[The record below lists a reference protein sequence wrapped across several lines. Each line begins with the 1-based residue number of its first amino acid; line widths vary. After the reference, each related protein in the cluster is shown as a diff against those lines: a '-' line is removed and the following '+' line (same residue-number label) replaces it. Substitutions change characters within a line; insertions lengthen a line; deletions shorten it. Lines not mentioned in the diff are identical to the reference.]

1 MPKRPSSFRQLGSVH
16 ERPFAKTPPHRLES
30 EDAMINQRMYE
41 LGSEP
46 SAIRE
51 LFAYGMARKAE
62 IGDEN
67 VFDFSLGN
75 PSIPAPHQVHD
86 AIIDLMKLPPEQVHA
101 YTPAQGAA
109 GVRAAIA
116 NSLNRRFDTA
126 YSADDLYMT
135 VGAAA
140 SLSITI
146 NAVANPG
153 DEFIVIAPYFPEYKV
168 WIESAGC
175 TCVEVPARLDDF
187 QLNIEA
193 IEDAITPRTKGVVV
207 NSPNNPTG
215 AVYPACDL
223 TELASALRRKQ
234 DELGTTIYLIAD
246 EPYREIVYG
255 GPGVPWVP
263 SLYENTFVCYSY
275 SKSLSLPGE
284 RIGYILVPPAMKD
297 ARKVYAAVCGAGR
310 ALGFVCAPALFQSVI
325 ERCVDAPCDV
335 EAYRLNRETLYEGL
349 TSLGYECVTPQ
360 GAFYLWV
367 RALEPDAQ
375 AFSEAAKAHELL
387 LVPSDSFG
395 VGGWVRIGYCVSH
408 ETIVNSLS
416 AFAELMREYQQKLKG

>member
-1 MPKRPSSFRQLGSVH
+1 
-16 ERPFAKTPPHRLES
+16 
-30 EDAMINQRMYE
+30 MINQRMYE

-51 LFAYGMARKAE
+51 LFAYGMARKAQ
-62 IGDEN
+62 IGEGN

-75 PSIPAPHQVHD
+75 PSIPAPAAVHD
-86 AIIDLMKLPPEQVHA
+86 AIIELMEQPAEQVHA
-101 YTPAQGAA
+101 YTPAQGAQ
-109 GVRAAIA
+109 GVRDAIA
-116 NSLNRRFDTA
+116 ASLNRRFGTD

-135 VGAAA
+135 AGAAA

-146 NAVANPG
+146 NAVGNPG
-153 DEFIVIAPYFPEYKV
+153 DEFIVVAPYFPEYKV

-193 IEDAITPRTKGVVV
+193 IEDAITPRTKGVIV

-234 DELGTTIYLIAD
+234 DEFGINIYLIAD

-255 GPGVPWVP
+255 GPGVPFIP
-263 SLYENTFVCYSY
+263 SLYDNTFVCYSY

-284 RIGYILVPPAMKD
+284 RIGYILVPPTMKD
-297 ARKVYAAVCGAGR
+297 ARTVYAAVCGAGR
-310 ALGFVCAPALFQSVI
+310 ALGFVCAPSLFQGVI
-325 ERCVDAPCDV
+325 ERCVDTPCEV
-335 EAYRLNRETLYEGL
+335 EAYRINRDTLYEGL
-349 TSLGYECVTPQ
+349 TKLGYECIPPQ

-375 AFSEAAKAHELL
+375 AFSEAAKKHELL
-387 LVPSDSFG
+387 VVPSDSFG
-395 VGGWVRIGYCVSH
+395 VSGWVRIGYCVSY
-408 ETIVNSLS
+408 ETIVDSLP
-416 AFAELMREYQQKLKG
+416 AFAALMREYQEKARA

>member
-1 MPKRPSSFRQLGSVH
+1 
-16 ERPFAKTPPHRLES
+16 
-30 EDAMINQRMYE
+30 MINQRMRE

-62 IGDEN
+62 IGEKN
-67 VFDFSLGN
+67 VYDFSLGN
-75 PSIPAPHQVHD
+75 PSIPAPKAVHD
-86 AIIDLMKLPPEQVHA
+86 AIEELLELPPEQVHA
-101 YTPAQGAA
+101 YTPAQGSAA
-109 GVRAAIA
+109 VRAAIA
-116 NSLNRRFDTA
+116 NSLNRRFGTE
-126 YSADDLYMT
+126 YVADDLYMT

-146 NAVANPG
+146 NAVGNPG

-175 TCVEVPARLDDF
+175 TCVEVAARMDDF
-187 QLNIEA
+187 QLDIEGIEA
-193 IEDAITPRTKGVVV
+193 AITPKTKGVIV

-215 AVYPACDL
+215 AVYPECDL
-223 TELASALRRKQ
+223 TELANALRRKQ
-234 DELGTTIYLIAD
+234 EEYDTEIYLIAD

-255 GPGVPWVP
+255 GAAVAHIP

-284 RIGYILVPPAMKD
+284 RIGYVLVPPAMTD
-297 ARKVYAAVCGAGR
+297 ARAVYAAVCGAGR
-310 ALGFVCAPALFQSVI
+310 ALGFVCAPALFQGVI

-335 EAYRLNRETLYEGL
+335 AAYRENRDTLYEGL
-349 TSLGYECVTPQ
+349 TELGYECVPPQ

-367 RALEPDAQ
+367 RALEPDAR
-375 AFSEAAKAHELL
+375 AFSEAAKKHELL

-395 VGGWVRIGYCVSH
+395 IGGWVRIGYCVSH
-408 ETIVNSLS
+408 ETIVGSLP
-416 AFAELMREYQQKLKG
+416 AFAALMREYQEHLRG